1 MLRVFLLIFFFGL
14 AGCSERT
21 APAFRNTEISGAEF
35 GRSLALKNHHGKPT
49 SLADFKGKAVVIFFG
64 YTSCPDVCPTTLAR
78 FAEVMKQLGGDAG
91 RVQVLFVTID
101 PERDT
106 PEKLAA
112 YVPWFNSSFIG
123 IYGDKAGT
131 EAAAR
136 EFKVFFT
143 RSKGSEG
150 MGYVIDHSAGAY
162 VFDPAG
168 RIRLYVKDDASV
180 EAIVSDLKRL
190 LHAAS

>member
-1 MLRVFLLIFFFGL
+1 
-14 AGCSERT
+14 
-21 APAFRNTEISGAEF
+21 
-35 GRSLALKNHHGKPT
+35 
-49 SLADFKGKAVVIFFG
+49 VVIFFG

-78 FAEVMKQLGGDAG
+78 FAEVMKQLGSDAG

-106 PEKLAA
+106 PEMLAA

-123 IYGDKAGT
+123 LYGDKAST

-136 EFKVFFT
+136 EFKVFFA

-180 EAIVSDLKRL
+180 ETIVSDLKRL